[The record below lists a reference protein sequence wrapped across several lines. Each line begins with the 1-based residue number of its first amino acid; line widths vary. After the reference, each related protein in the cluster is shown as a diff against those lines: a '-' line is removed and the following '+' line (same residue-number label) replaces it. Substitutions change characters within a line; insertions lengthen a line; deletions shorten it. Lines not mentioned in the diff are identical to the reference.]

1 MRFADEGTRDIFDG
15 LDTKAARKTLPKA
28 LWPVAR
34 RKLDMIQAASRLE
47 DLRIPPGNRLEA
59 LKGSLEGFY
68 SVRINDQYRVIFRWD
83 EQEGAQDVRIVD
95 YH

>member
-1 MRFADEGTRDIFDG
+1 MRFADAGTRDIFDG

-47 DLRIPPGNRLEA
+47 DLRIPPGNRLEV